1 MASTGISMSFIGFA
15 ALFMALRRHD
25 AEWQAYEV
33 GQVNCIVLY
42 GLVTL
47 FGGLLVIPISSLTG
61 QVAGFRVVSV
71 ALLAIAFYMHQ
82 VRVGTSW
89 LRWSRIQ
96 NYTCRRAQVTSIA
109 PFACVAV
116 ADQVLLLLS
125 AITPNQELFEL
136 GLIMMLA
143 TPALVFRLVVCE
155 LMASVSHR
163 PEQP

>member
-1 MASTGISMSFIGFA
+1 MSFIGFA

-47 FGGLLVIPISSLTG
+47 FGG
-61 QVAGFRVVSV
+61 
-71 ALLAIAFYMHQ
+71 HQ

-96 NYTCRRAQVTSIA
+96 NYECRRAQVTSIA

-116 ADQVLLLLS
+116 ADQVLLLVS
-125 AITPNQELFEL
+125 AIAPNQELFEL

-155 LMASVSHR
+155 LMSSVSH
-163 PEQP
+163 